1 MPQAGVSGDVMA
13 TAISSSSGRGNG
25 GLSELL
31 TCFCVAVLGALAAT
45 LAQFVAETFLYHLL
59 TLLERRLPSLGVRR
73 IIPNVPFRLTHFTRQ
88 NFLAVFVSHLP
99 LFLLVGFLREGIVA
113 RAELVFPP
121 RVLPTWALAWGIMV
135 AHDAWFFWTHSL
147 MHVNKTLY
155 RALHAMHHRTTTDLG
170 VFSTS
175 NADPFE
181 FLLDWSA
188 FYMLFV
194 LLLHSLP
201 SWRPLE
207 LALALIPVGMVNT
220 MGHCAYHLPA
230 LVFVPLSYG
239 ILLTPGA
246 QRPTTHFLHH
256 LDPRYNRSLYFTWW
270 DQMVG
275 TFKDGD
281 EEFRARKCR
290 HDGRKG
296 VAGCVGVC
304 FERKATVPSDS
315 GKQGFP

>member
-1 MPQAGVSGDVMA
+1 MGDTTLTSATTTGSSTTSAVMA
-13 TAISSSSGRGNG
+13 AEAVGASNG
-25 GLSELL
+25 ALLSELL
-31 TCFCVAVLGALAAT
+31 ICCCIAILGALAAS

-59 TLLERRLPSLGVRR
+59 RLLESFPSLGVRR
-73 IIPNVPFRLTHFTRQ
+73 IIPGVPFRLTHFTLQ

-99 LFLLVGFLREGIVA
+99 LFLLVGFHRVGIVA

-121 RVLPTWALAWGIMV
+121 RVLPTWALAWGVMA
-135 AHDAWFFWTHSL
+135 AHDTWFFWTHSL
-147 MHVNKTLY
+147 MHADKALY

-220 MGHCAYHLPA
+220 MGHCAYHLPPW
-230 LVFVPLSYG
+230 VFVPLSFG

-270 DQMVG
+270 DRMVG
-275 TFKDGD
+275 TFRDGD
-281 EEFRARKCR
+281 KAFG
-290 HDGRKG
+290 GRLRM
-296 VAGCVGVC
+296 
-304 FERKATVPSDS
+304 EY
-315 GKQGFP
+315 GKKE